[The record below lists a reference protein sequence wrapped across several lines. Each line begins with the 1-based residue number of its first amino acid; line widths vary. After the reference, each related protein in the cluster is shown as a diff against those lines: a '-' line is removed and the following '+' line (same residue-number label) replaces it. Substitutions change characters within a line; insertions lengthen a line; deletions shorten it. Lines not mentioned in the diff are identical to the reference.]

1 MNPQQIQQLTQQYPI
16 VKTLI
21 ELKETIWFNPDFTTL
36 EEGLPYVGL
45 NQADIYDARDRLAR
59 FASYL
64 MTAFPETTANNGI
77 IESDLVSIS
86 KMQQQLEA
94 QFGQKIEGTLWLK
107 KDSHLPISGSIKARG
122 GIYEVLYFAEKI
134 ALDAGLLTLQDD
146 YAKLNSSEFKK
157 FFS

>member
-21 ELKETIWFNPDFTTL
+21 ELKETIWFNPHFTTL
-36 EEGLPYVGL
+36 AEGLPFVGL
-45 NQADIYDARDRLAR
+45 NQVDIHDARDRLAR
-59 FASYL
+59 FAPYL

-94 QFGQKIEGTLWLK
+94 
-107 KDSHLPISGSIKARG
+107 
-122 GIYEVLYFAEKI
+122 
-134 ALDAGLLTLQDD
+134 
-146 YAKLNSSEFKK
+146 
-157 FFS
+157 